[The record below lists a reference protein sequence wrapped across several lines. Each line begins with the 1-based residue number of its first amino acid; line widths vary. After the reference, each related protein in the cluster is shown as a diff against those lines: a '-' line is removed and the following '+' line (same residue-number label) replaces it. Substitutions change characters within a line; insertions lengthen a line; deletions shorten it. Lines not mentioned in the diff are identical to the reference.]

1 MRKQAET
8 DWPGVARV
16 VILVAG
22 VFIAGYQL
30 KKESEIIRPALAA
43 QQAPTSA
50 LASK

>member
-16 VILVAG
+16 VILVTG

-30 KKESEIIRPALAA
+30 KKEGEIRQALAA

>member
-30 KKESEIIRPALAA
+30 KKESEIRQALAA